1 MHTTESRETGNL
13 HAQDDYAV
21 HLRFSQELYGRI
33 TAMPA
38 LIRTRLLRLE
48 FKPEFLELAN
58 RALEEADLA
67 VRANSR
73 GVLAHIQRGRI
84 LHMLLREEEAQAAY
98 RTAIACDPQDEDA
111 RAAYAHF
118 LMRRGELQAARE
130 QMEAA
135 FLFDPARADMLAL
148 RDFIEAGERDPAV
161 FRDYW
166 MAYIR
171 YGVSDIQSSPEEIKR
186 MIRLIQ
192 QIGEDPRGPMKV
204 YMKLRP
210 EDKEIRLAYGKV
222 LFERGEYT
230 QALRHFKDM
239 QKSDPNDPDVRRWL
253 DRLNEQGKAGRL
265 IGDLLFKGIVMPIS
279 IVIMSPVLAYRWL
292 CVLKSRDLPNIW

>member
-1 MHTTESRETGNL
+1 MRTTASRENRNA
-13 HAQDDYAV
+13 HDQDGYGA
-21 HLRFSQELYGRI
+21 HLRASQELYGQI
-33 TAMPA
+33 VAMPA
-38 LIRTRLLRLE
+38 VIRTRLLRLE

-67 VRANSR
+67 VRANFR

-84 LHMLLREEEAQAAY
+84 LHMLLRKEEAQEAF
-98 RTAIACDPQDEDA
+98 RTAIACDPQDADA
-111 RAAYAHF
+111 PAAYAHF

-148 RDFIEAGERDPAV
+148 QDFIEAGERDPAV

-166 MAYIR
+166 MAYMR
-171 YGVSDIQSSPEEIKR
+171 YGVSGIQSSPEEIKR
-186 MIRLIQ
+186 MIRLVQ
-192 QIGEDPRGPMKV
+192 EIGEDPRGPMKV

-210 EDKEIRLAYGKV
+210 EDKEIRLAYGRV
-222 LFERGEYT
+222 LFERGEYS
-230 QALRHFKDM
+230 QARRHFKKM
-239 QKSDPNDPDVRRWL
+239 QKSDPYDPDVQRWL
-253 DRLNEQGKAGRL
+253 DRLNEQGTAAPL
-265 IGDLLFKGIVMPIS
+265 IRNVLFKGIVMPIS

-292 CVLKSRDLPNIW
+292 GVLKSRDLPNIW